1 MGLVLVLCWAI
12 TIVSFVVYFT
22 NKLLFIG
29 RGSINKGYPIG
40 AVLARIWKIWGEKG
54 NFVGYH
60 FPSFSYRIVSQENQ
74 QFKYKRKTLKYCQ
87 ENLLTLRWIVISAV
101 LFFLGPMFLMASI
114 YHTCFTIRVLLYVCY
129 YTFYTNFASDVSI
142 WYRRKIYKTFEC
154 LYQPELAIFI

>member
-40 AVLARIWKIWGEKG
+40 AVLALIWKTWGEKG
-54 NFVGYH
+54 NFVGYL
-60 FPSFSYRIVSQENQ
+60 FPSFSYRIVSQETQ
-74 QFKYKRKTLKYCQ
+74 PFKDKRKTLKYCQ
-87 ENLLTLRWIVISAV
+87 ESLLTLRWIVISAV
-101 LFFLGPMFLMASI
+101 LFFLGPMFLMVKI
-114 YHTCFTIRVLLYVCY
+114 Y
-129 YTFYTNFASDVSI
+129 YTYFHINFASDVFI

-154 LYQPELAIFI
+154 LYKGELAIFI